1 MAENNKDKKTV
12 KKQASIDDGSLNILI
27 VAIAAILILLIITAV
42 YFITVKI
49 TSTVSDP
56 DNGNNPTTNAGGDYP
71 FKQEINLTLPS
82 YKENSATIS
91 GTNSEYSA
99 LYDVTTG
106 EIIASKRSTATIY
119 PASLTKI
126 MTLIVV
132 YENLPNEEALGEVLT
147 ISTEIGEHSG
157 YGFRPGER
165 LTVKDLIY
173 AAILQSDGVACIT
186 LAEYIAGSE
195 ANFVKLMNEKV
206 KELGLLEGDGETTPS
221 TNFTNCSGLHEQ
233 YHFSTAYDM
242 AVITAYAMKNTFCAD
257 VLTSIKYKP
266 SDNFRPGEGC
276 TFWNALIHNR
286 LNDGN
291 IQPTTA
297 TIVGGKTGWTG
308 ENSGYCIATY
318 ANGKNGHKY
327 VLVTAKAESWVAAV
341 DDAVN
346 IYKTYA
352 K

>member
-1 MAENNKDKKTV
+1 MAELNQDKKPI
-12 KKQASIDDGSLNILI
+12 KKMASIEDGSLNILI
-27 VAIAAILILLIITAV
+27 VAIAAILVLLLITAV
-42 YFITVKI
+42 YFITVGV
-49 TSTVSDP
+49 TSQSSDP
-56 DNGNNPTTNAGGDYP
+56 DDGSNPPASVGGDFP
-71 FKQEINLTLPS
+71 FKQDISLKLPT

-91 GTNSEYSA
+91 GTNSEFAA
-99 LYDVTTG
+99 LYDVTSG
-106 EIIASKRSTATIY
+106 EIIASKRSTTTIY
-119 PASLTKI
+119 PASMTKI

-132 YENLPNEEALGEVLT
+132 YENLPGEEALNEVLT
-147 ISTEIGEHSG
+147 IKTAPGEHSG
-157 YGFRPGER
+157 YGFKVGEK

-195 ANFVKLMNEKV
+195 ANFVKLMNKKV
-206 KELGLLEGDGETTPS
+206 EELGLLEGDGENTPS

-242 AVITAYAMKNTFCAD
+242 AVITAYAMKNTFCAE

-276 TFWNALIHNR
+276 TFWNALLHNR
-286 LNDGN
+286 LNDGS

-297 TIVGGKTGWTG
+297 KIIGGKTGWTG
-308 ENSGYCIATY
+308 EDSGYCIATY

-327 VLVTAKAESWVAAV
+327 VLVTAKAESWVGAV